1 MQIKAFPICRHR
13 TRLNRILCIFTIR
26 ATQEPTYNMNISS
39 LIAKR
44 WATSTPLMHTR
55 RILRMG
61 IWSMGLCIAV
71 MVVAICILVG
81 FKQEISRKVY
91 IVRPVSDRYLA
102 AGGNLSYIL
111 RPMFRAIFIGQS
123 YERIMRKERCQWDV
137 NDNGI
142 EL

>member
-1 MQIKAFPICRHR
+1 
-13 TRLNRILCIFTIR
+13 
-26 ATQEPTYNMNISS
+26 
-39 LIAKR
+39 
-44 WATSTPLMHTR
+44 
-55 RILRMG
+55 MG

-111 RPMFRAIFIGQS
+111 CPMFRAVFIGQS
-123 YERIMRKERCQWDV
+123 YERIMRKERCQWSELNCYYV